1 MAKSYFCGVCRTSSP
16 PSTRWHAER
25 DRHQHRARVHH
36 GRIPDGEEIRTVEAD
51 NFDLWEVAKAGL
63 FILALL
69 IADWA
74 WRHL

>member
-1 MAKSYFCGVCRTSSP
+1 MAKSYYCGVCRTSSS
-16 PSTRWHAER
+16 PSTRLQVER
-25 DRHQHRARVHH
+25 ERHQHRHLVHH
-36 GRIPDGEEIRTVEAD
+36 GRIPDGEEIRTVERD
-51 NFDLWEVAKAGL
+51 SFDLWEVGKAGL